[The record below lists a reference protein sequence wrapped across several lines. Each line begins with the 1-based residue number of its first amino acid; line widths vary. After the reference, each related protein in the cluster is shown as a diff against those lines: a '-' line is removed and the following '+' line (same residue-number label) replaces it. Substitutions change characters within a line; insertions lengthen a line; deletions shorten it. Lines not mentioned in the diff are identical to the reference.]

1 MLNNKRNR
9 EFIKYR
15 FSIFLFKG
23 IILDLKSIENWKR
36 AKKTKIK

>member
-9 EFIKYR
+9 EFIKYS
-15 FSIFLFKG
+15 FPIFLFKG

-36 AKKTKIK
+36 AKKQK